1 MKVTPQFVV
10 SLDTELKAITER
22 TWDRVLPNLVWDRL
36 MKLVPPSDSL
46 HRVFAWMLTTARI
59 YPEGRGGNTRFDD
72 MMTATHSITNEN
84 AGAGLR
90 LTRNEI
96 EDNQLA
102 GNPNVEPLDYARQW
116 ANQIGNA
123 AAFYPEQQLFALI
136 KAGLTQGSYDGKP
149 FFAADHP
156 LNPNTGGGGT
166 YSNIITGVSIAS
178 GLDADPVKDVALAQ
192 ANFAKALAA
201 VTAQKFLGGIPR
213 YLRPTVMFVPTA
225 LQYRAEQVTGART
238 IALGENILVNRN
250 IEVIANPML
259 DDEPTV
265 YYLGV
270 ADMQSDELAPF
281 LWWERQPF
289 ELRGYTLRDE
299 VELSRRDEF
308 EWHMKGRNAASFG
321 HPYLF
326 YRCTA

>member
-1 MKVTPQFVV
+1 MKISPQFVL
-10 SLDTELKAITER
+10 SLDTDLKVITEN
-22 TWDRVLPNLVWDRL
+22 TWRRVLPNLVWDRL
-36 MKLVPPSDSL
+36 MSVVPASDSFS
-46 HRVFAWMLTTARI
+46 RVMAWMLTTAKL

-72 MMTATHSITNEN
+72 MVLATHTIENTN

-90 LTRNEI
+90 LTRNEL
-96 EDNQLA
+96 EDNQMGA
-102 GNPNVEPLDYARQW
+102 NPQVATLDWARQW
-116 ANQIGNA
+116 AEQIGNA

-136 KAGLTQGSYDGKP
+136 AAGTTATGYDGVS
-149 FFAADHP
+149 FFNAAHP
-156 LNPNTGGGGT
+156 LNPNGGGGT
-166 YSNIITGVSIAS
+166 YSNIITGVSIAT
-178 GLDADPVKDVALAQ
+178 GLDADPLKDVALAQ

-201 VTAQKFLGGIPR
+201 VSAQKFLGGIPR

-238 IALGENILVNRN
+238 VGLTENVLVNRN
-250 IEVIANPML
+250 IEVVVNPLL
-259 DDEPTV
+259 DSEPTV

-270 ADMQSDELAPF
+270 ADMLSDDLAPF

-289 ELRGYTLRDE
+289 ELRGYSLADE
-299 VELSRRDEF
+299 ANLSRKDEF
-308 EWHMKGRNAASFG
+308 EWHMKGRNAAAYG